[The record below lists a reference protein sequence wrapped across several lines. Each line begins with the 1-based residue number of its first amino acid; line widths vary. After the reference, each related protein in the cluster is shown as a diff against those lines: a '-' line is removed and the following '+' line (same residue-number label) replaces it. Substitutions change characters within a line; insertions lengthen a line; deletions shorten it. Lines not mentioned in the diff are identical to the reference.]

1 MAGANFQSAVDPDG
15 MACSNTVSGP
25 AGAGQAT
32 HHLGPLQSMQRDN
45 LEADFLDYARGKV
58 LAPAIILGVLSGICI
73 GLLLLALAFDAW
85 FVLSGTAGR
94 AAQARGDSMEM
105 AVAVRIL
112 WSVLMLA
119 ANAVILAGA
128 MRMKDLRNPGLARG
142 ACILAL
148 IPCLGPCFVL
158 GIPFGIWGLVALADA
173 NVRAAFES

>member
-1 MAGANFQSAVDPDG
+1 
-15 MACSNTVSGP
+15 
-25 AGAGQAT
+25 
-32 HHLGPLQSMQRDN
+32 
-45 LEADFLDYARGKV
+45 
-58 LAPAIILGVLSGICI
+58 
-73 GLLLLALAFDAW
+73 
-85 FVLSGTAGR
+85 
-94 AAQARGDSMEM
+94 MEM